1 MRGGTGAL
9 APPSS
14 LRPSFYHSTFHSPRD
29 KIRVLLRCRGTK
41 LIGLSL
47 PSLPCPV
54 SLLVSSTQTIGV
66 IYNDIVIAGRDGGMG
81 RDGRPGVGA
90 GRTQAST
97 VHRRCRQPINSS
109 SLFHVASFEAIE
121 LFGRNSELE
130 KNRTNWKKKNY

>member
-1 MRGGTGAL
+1 MGAL

-14 LRPSFYHSTFHSPRD
+14 LLRPSFYHSTFHSPRD

-47 PSLPCPV
+47 PSLPPPV

-81 RDGRPGVGA
+81 RDGRPGVGTRNGA
-90 GRTQAST
+90 DASK
-97 VHRRCRQPINSS
+97 HRAPPLSSTNQLVRPLYFMLRHLRQSNF
-109 SLFHVASFEAIE
+109 LAET
-121 LFGRNSELE
+121 RN
-130 KNRTNWKKKNY
+130 